1 MEVCCTSLFILLQ
14 NEITVINAKLDLCFK
29 QIIILV
35 IVTNGFLSHA
45 VTFWL
50 TQLSIVLG
58 QNIYDV
64 ALISSEKY
72 KTVKISPNNEK
83 RNNLH

>member
-1 MEVCCTSLFILLQ
+1 M
-14 NEITVINAKLDLCFK
+14 NE
-29 QIIILV
+29 
-35 IVTNGFLSHA
+35 FLSHA

-64 ALISSEKY
+64 AIISSEKY
-72 KTVKISPNNEK
+72 KTVKISSNNEK
-83 RNNLH
+83 INNLH